1 MGGLIGHLRYACTPQ
16 TSTLVDHK
24 QIVES
29 TDLVPLDGDVAKINR
44 RAEEFK
50 ELHDSLQR
58 NLHTYLP
65 LAMDTI
71 VGVYQKLKVSSNT
84 IDSSRQ
90 MVRAVVS
97 YVSPSEFD
105 LPPADTG
112 STEKEVAFFNGL
124 CWHATLSP
132 LT

>member
-1 MGGLIGHLRYACTPQ
+1 
-16 TSTLVDHK
+16 
-24 QIVES
+24 VES

-65 LAMDTI
+65 LAMDAI
-71 VGVYQKLKVSSNT
+71 VGVYQKLKASSNT
-84 IDSSRQ
+84 IDASRQ
-90 MVRAVVS
+90 MVRANFLCS
-97 YVSPSEFD
+97 HKFD
-105 LPPADTG
+105 LLLADTG
-112 STEKEVAFFNGL
+112 STEKEVAFFDGL

-132 LT
+132 LA